1 MSKYLDSTGL
11 GYFWGKIKSYIK
23 WRNVCPEQSK
33 TFTGV
38 IATANNDPAGWLYFG
53 WIKPDDYFVPYKI
66 RYRIV
71 SEMPGLP
78 SSVTGF
84 KTSYFDIE
92 VRGVADTYYSYSVEN
107 VQNASYRSLYN
118 HLFYSCTK
126 TGIDAGYGPLLGF
139 RLQSAYRPAIAA
151 YARTMK
157 IDIIETEN
165 CDFTFYD
172 TPLVYASVPG
182 TGSTNYKTRVYF
194 DGTTNG
200 HTQAGDRN
208 DVNYYNRNYYGCRK
222 TYTALYRFQICL
234 SRSDRTLLPVNTAN
248 NVVAKTKTMTTES
261 FDPFGE
267 ILYWASTQTYAAGEN
282 VGDGWYN
289 QYLAD
294 IRYAFNCGGNDA
306 DSTLVARKPLYLVA
320 VPNADGTAHLHS
332 EPLAQDLPNS
342 EDGLLYIYLGQVY
355 PDTKPYRLY
364 LSIRH
369 PVYAYKNGGVRVY
382 TQYADYAHNSDL
394 VNGHTVESDVPAN
407 AVFTD
412 TTYSP
417 MTQAQATAGTSTD
430 GMLISPKVLIDTI
443 GSNVTVV
450 VEDNKIKITS
460 R

>member
-1 MSKYLDSTGL
+1 MPKYLDSTGL
-11 GYFWGKIKSYIK
+11 RYFWGKIKNYIK

-38 IATANNDPAGWLYFG
+38 IAPANTDPGGWLYFG
-53 WIKPDDYFVPYKI
+53 CITPNDYHVPYKI
-66 RYRIV
+66 RYRIR
-71 SEMPGLP
+71 SEMPGLASNLP
-78 SSVTGF
+78 KV
-84 KTSYFDIE
+84 SYFDVDI
-92 VRGVADTYYSYSVEN
+92 RGLNDTYYSYIVEN
-107 VQNASYRSLYN
+107 VQHSTYRSLYS
-118 HLFYSCTK
+118 HVLYTCTQ
-126 TGIDAGYGPLLGF
+126 TGINNGYGHLLGF
-139 RLQSAYRPAIAA
+139 RLQSSYNPATAA
-151 YARTMK
+151 YARTMV
-157 IDIIETEN
+157 IDILETEN
-165 CDFTFYD
+165 CGFTFYD
-172 TPLVYASVPG
+172 APLLYASVPG
-182 TGSTNYKTRVYF
+182 TGSTNYKTRISF

-200 HTQAGDRN
+200 HTHAGDRS
-208 DVNYYNRNYYGCRK
+208 DPNYYNRNYYGCRK
-222 TYTALYRFQICL
+222 TYTALYRYQICL
-234 SRSDRTLLPVNTAN
+234 SRSDRTLLPVNTSN
-248 NVVAKTKTMTTES
+248 NVTAKTKTMTTES

-267 ILYWASTQTYAAGEN
+267 ILYWSSTTTYAAGAN

-294 IRYAFNCGGNDA
+294 IRYAFNCGGYDT

-320 VPNADGTAHLHS
+320 VPNTDGTAHLHS

-355 PDTKPYRLY
+355 PDTNPYRLY
-364 LSIRH
+364 MSIRH
-369 PVYAYKNGGVRVY
+369 PVYAYKNGSVRVY

-412 TTYSP
+412 TTYSS

-430 GMLISPKVLIDTI
+430 GMLISPKVLVDTI